1 MAFLKAQPG
10 KYNFG
15 SPGSGSLDRLT
26 MEMFRKN
33 NGIDMTHVPCKGGAG
48 PAVVGLIGG
57 ETQVMFI
64 TMASSISFIKAGR
77 IKGLAVTAPE
87 RLALLP
93 DVPTMV
99 ELGYP
104 DMVAS
109 SWQGILVPT
118 GTPRDIVAKLH
129 GALKQTMETP
139 DVRQRLS
146 SGGAVATTSKTP
158 EEFAEFLASETRR
171 WAKVAQDSGAKAD

>member
-1 MAFLKAQPG
+1 MGIRFRVPITR
-10 KYNFG
+10 
-15 SPGSGSLDRLT
+15 SGLSCLPPP
-26 MEMFRKN
+26 
-33 NGIDMTHVPCKGGAG
+33 VPHR
-48 PAVVGLIGG
+48 AVPSTL
-57 ETQVMFI
+57 
-64 TMASSISFIKAGR
+64 R

-109 SWQGILVPT
+109 SWQGILAPT
-118 GTPRDIVAKLH
+118 GTPRDVVAKLH

-171 WAKVAQDSGAKAD
+171 WAKVARDSGAEAD